1 MGAANHS
8 MTRWAFVHSVCLV
21 RVCHITNPSAVS
33 EACLT
38 PGNSHSNLWWPY
50 TERHLSGTTFPHN
63 AVGHDVVFK
72 AKCPGGDARAPDC
85 PVFKDLFGNGKHISF
100 WLWLPLRLCVSLYL
114 FSALLCKYH
123 PSTHCPKCHTPW
135 NKLQICIFF
144 YLTQMKY

>member
-85 PVFKDLFGNGKHISF
+85 PVLAMVSTFLSDFDS
-100 WLWLPLRLCVSLYL
+100 LCASVCLYT
-114 FSALLCKYH
+114 SVLLSSVNTI